1 MKCLIGLGNPGAEYE
16 GTRHNLGFTVVDR
29 VAELK
34 KMEFK
39 PGKGKYWESKDR
51 SGSFLLVKPTT
62 SMNDSGI
69 AVKEVKERYGFPSS
83 DMMVI
88 YDDLDLPFSSV
99 RIRGRGSA
107 GGHHGMESVIYH
119 LNTEDFPR
127 IRLGI
132 DDDNRS
138 DDVDFVLSRF
148 EDAQLDEVEK
158 TVNYATEGALEFI
171 YKSINMS
178 MNKYNKR
185 ENNNMI
191 NREEN

>member
-1 MKCLIGLGNPGAEYE
+1 MIGLGNPGAEYE
-16 GTRHNLGFTVVDR
+16 GTRHNLGFMVVDR
-29 VAELK
+29 VAKLK

-39 PGKGKYWESKDR
+39 PGKGKYWESKDKR
-51 SGSFLLVKPTT
+51 GTLLLIKPTT
-62 SMNDSGI
+62 SMNDSGL

-88 YDDLDLPFSSV
+88 YDDLDLPFGSV
-99 RIRGRGSA
+99 RVRERGSA

-119 LNTEDFPR
+119 LNTDDFPR

-132 DDDNRS
+132 DDENRS

-148 EDAQLDEVEK
+148 QDTQLDEVEK

-171 YKSINMS
+171 YNSINMS
-178 MNKYNKR
+178 MNKYNKH
-185 ENNNMI
+185 ENNDI
-191 NREEN
+191 TNREEN

>member
-1 MKCLIGLGNPGAEYE
+1 
-16 GTRHNLGFTVVDR
+16 
-29 VAELK
+29 
-34 KMEFK
+34 
-39 PGKGKYWESKDR
+39 
-51 SGSFLLVKPTT
+51 
-62 SMNDSGI
+62 
-69 AVKEVKERYGFPSS
+69 
-83 DMMVI
+83 
-88 YDDLDLPFSSV
+88 
-99 RIRGRGSA
+99 
-107 GGHHGMESVIYH
+107 MESIIYQ

-171 YKSINMS
+171 YNGIHMS
-178 MNKYNKR
+178 MNKYNKH

-191 NREEN
+191 T

>member
-1 MKCLIGLGNPGAEYE
+1 MIGLGNPGAEYE
-16 GTRHNLGFTVVDR
+16 GTRHNLGFMVVDR
-29 VAELK
+29 VAKLK

-51 SGSFLLVKPTT
+51 SGSLLLMKPTT

-69 AVKEVKERYGFPSS
+69 AVIEVKERYGFSS
-83 DMMVI
+83 SNMMVI
-88 YDDLDLPFSSV
+88 YDDLDLPFGSV
-99 RIRGRGSA
+99 RIRERGSA
-107 GGHHGMESVIYH
+107 GGHHGMESIIYQ

-171 YKSINMS
+171 YNGINMS
-178 MNKYNKR
+178 MNKYNKH

-191 NREEN
+191 TKEEN

>member
-1 MKCLIGLGNPGAEYE
+1 MIGLGNPGAEYE
-16 GTRHNLGFTVVDR
+16 GSRHNLGFMVVDR
-29 VAELK
+29 VAKLK
-34 KMEFK
+34 KMKFK

-51 SGSFLLVKPTT
+51 SGSLLLMKPTT

-69 AVKEVKERYGFPSS
+69 AVIEVKERYGFSS
-83 DMMVI
+83 SNMMVI
-88 YDDLDLPFSSV
+88 YDDLDLPFGSV
-99 RIRGRGSA
+99 RIRERGSA
-107 GGHHGMESVIYH
+107 GGHHGMESIIYQ

-171 YKSINMS
+171 YNGIHMS
-178 MNKYNKR
+178 MNKYNKH

-191 NREEN
+191 T

>member
-1 MKCLIGLGNPGAEYE
+1 MAK
-16 GTRHNLGFTVVDR
+16 
-29 VAELK
+29 LK

-39 PGKGKYWESKDR
+39 PRKGKYWESKDR
-51 SGSFLLVKPTT
+51 SGSLLLMKPTT

-69 AVKEVKERYGFPSS
+69 AVIEVKERYGFSS
-83 DMMVI
+83 SNMMVI
-88 YDDLDLPFSSV
+88 YDDLDLPFGSV
-99 RIRGRGSA
+99 RIRERGSA
-107 GGHHGMESVIYH
+107 GGHHGMESIIYQ

-158 TVNYATEGALEFI
+158 TVNYATKGALEFI
-171 YKSINMS
+171 YNGINMS
-178 MNKYNKR
+178 MNKYNKH

-191 NREEN
+191 T